1 MLCPAEV
8 YDRLKLAERFSTRK
22 LNYNLSHYLAI
33 FSDMFGLSLAV
44 YLIGKSSISAVVT
57 SLYMYTAELYPTQ
70 CRHNLFA
77 FSSMVGRIGSIT
89 APLTP
94 AIVSITFYL

>member
-1 MLCPAEV
+1 MNHNACII
-8 YDRLKLAERFSTRK
+8 T
-22 LNYNLSHYLAI
+22 
-33 FSDMFGLSLAV
+33 DMFGLSLTV

-57 SLYMYTAELYPTQ
+57 SLYMYTAELYPTE

-94 AIVSITFYL
+94 AIVSGSSTSSGFTLSLN